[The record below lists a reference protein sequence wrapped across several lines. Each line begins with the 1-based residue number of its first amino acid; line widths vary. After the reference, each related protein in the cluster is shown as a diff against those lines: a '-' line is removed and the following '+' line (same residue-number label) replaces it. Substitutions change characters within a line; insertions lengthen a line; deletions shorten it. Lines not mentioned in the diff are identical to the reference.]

1 MMIFKL
7 CVAAF
12 TALMVGA
19 WAERARA
26 APALSSST
34 PTVQLVDVR

>member
-19 WAERARA
+19 WAERAKA
-26 APALSSST
+26 APALAAPA
-34 PTVQLVDVR
+34 PTVQLAVR